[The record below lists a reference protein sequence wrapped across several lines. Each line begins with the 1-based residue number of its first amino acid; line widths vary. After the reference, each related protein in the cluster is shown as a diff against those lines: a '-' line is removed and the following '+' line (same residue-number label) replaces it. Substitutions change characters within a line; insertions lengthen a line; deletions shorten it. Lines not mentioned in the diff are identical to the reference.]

1 MLLSEIVARLDRFDS
16 TLTFVDERG
25 NEQASTFRQLQA
37 DVTTLVARLRQ
48 AGLREGMRV
57 GLAAPNSYL
66 WVQWDL
72 ALLSLGCVS
81 VAFAQERPAVPMGA
95 LIGRYAL
102 QLMVAEGSWMDEA
115 PAKGV
120 VAIDADAIAPDAI
133 VDADAIS
140 ACPDG
145 THSLVFS
152 SGTTGTTK
160 GLIIS
165 TKGTERLVTLYGE
178 AFGVVEGERFLT
190 FLPFAN
196 YQQRMAYYFC
206 LSNGVDFAYTPYP
219 RLFQWLKKFRPT
231 YVIAPPALYT
241 AIQNLALAGAG
252 TDASPT
258 EVQARLHY
266 LLGDNVRYLITGMAP
281 ISRRVLDFFWENNI
295 PLYEAFGI
303 TEAGMV
309 TWNKPGRVRIGT
321 VGMPA
326 EPASVSLSAEGEVII
341 TRDALLSLGYFEAS
355 AEDMSN
361 TFLTPNS
368 VATGDIARFDD
379 DGYLTIIGRKKD
391 AIITSAGEKFHP
403 ESIESLIQRSADVDA
418 AVVVGGGN
426 MPGVMA
432 VVTLANKADLE
443 ARERI
448 RRQVETVNADLPL
461 SRKVKQVVFSEQG
474 FSIENGLRT
483 QNMKINRKAVFAQ
496 FFPEYAP

>member
-1 MLLSEIVARLDRFDS
+1 MLLREIVERLGRYDS

-25 NEQASTFRQLQA
+25 NEQVKTFKDLQA
-37 DVTTLVARLRQ
+37 DVTTLVARLRA

-57 GLAAPNSYL
+57 GLAAPSSYL

-81 VAFAQERPAVPMGA
+81 VAFAQERPTEPLEA
-95 LIGRYAL
+95 LIERYAL
-102 QLMVAEGSWMDEA
+102 QLMAVEPGWLDGTPVRGA
-115 PAKGV
+115 
-120 VAIDADAIAPDAI
+120 VAIDAEAVTPDAI
-133 VDADAIS
+133 VNADAIA
-140 ACPDG
+140 ACPEG

-165 TKGTERLVTLYGE
+165 TKGTEHLVTLYGE
-178 AFGVVEGERFLT
+178 AFGVAEGERFMT

-206 LSNGVDFAYTPYP
+206 LSNGVDFAYTPYA
-219 RLFQWLKKFRPT
+219 RLFQCLRKFRPT
-231 YVIAPPALYT
+231 YLIAPPALYT

-252 TDASPT
+252 TGASPQD
-258 EVQARLHY
+258 VQARLRF
-266 LLGDNVRYLITGMAP
+266 LLGDNIRYLITGMAP
-281 ISRRVLDFFWENNI
+281 ISRRVLDFFWENSI

-309 TWNKPGRVRIGT
+309 AWNRPGMVRVGS

-326 EPASVSLSAEGEVII
+326 EPGSVSLSDEGEVII
-341 TRDALLSLGYFEAS
+341 SREHLLSLGYFEAS
-355 AEDMSN
+355 ADDMRN
-361 TFLTPNS
+361 TFLTPHS
-368 VATGDIARFDD
+368 VATGDIARFDA
-379 DGYLTIIGRKKD
+379 DGYLTIVGRKKD

-403 ESIESLIQRSADVDA
+403 ESVESLIQRSADVDA
-418 AVVVGGGN
+418 VVVVGGGS

-432 VVTLANKADLE
+432 VVTLADKTDLE
-443 ARERI
+443 ARERV
-448 RRQVETVNADLPL
+448 RRQVEAVNANLPV
-461 SRKVKQVVFSEQG
+461 SQKVKQVVFSEQG

-496 FFPEYAP
+496 FFPEYAL